1 MPLCKTCV
9 SCPRPCPDPSA
20 DAPGHSPW
28 DLGLSVA
35 EPPHEHAAAPRPPS
49 TTADGR
55 TPPPPPPD
63 CPLHLCSHIY
73 PPGPVISIPLHGL
86 LSLPHSARPLPA
98 RTPTFAFSPSPPTFA
113 FFTPA
118 AFSSPRSIL
127 VSRSFSFQLLCTIS
141 PHPPALHHFRQ
152 HHYTRAIF
160 LLLPN
165 PSNVHILNILY
176 AGHHVAGPFAPLWP
190 LIAADCNYDLPMLDA
205 HRHLLRRVY
214 LPQVLH
220 WPK

>member
-63 CPLHLCSHIY
+63 CPLHLRSHIY

-86 LSLPHSARPLPA
+86 LSLPHSARPLA
-98 RTPTFAFSPSPPTFA
+98 RAHTHFRFFPRLHPLSRFS
-113 FFTPA
+113 
-118 AFSSPRSIL
+118 
-127 VSRSFSFQLLCTIS
+127 
-141 PHPPALHHFRQ
+141 HPPLF
-152 HHYTRAIF
+152 
-160 LLLPN
+160 
-165 PSNVHILNILY
+165 
-176 AGHHVAGPFAPLWP
+176 
-190 LIAADCNYDLPMLDA
+190 
-205 HRHLLRRVY
+205 RHLVRFWFLAVFLSNFFALY
-214 LPQVLH
+214 LHIHQPYITFVNTITLVPFFSCCPTH
-220 WPK
+220 LMCIF